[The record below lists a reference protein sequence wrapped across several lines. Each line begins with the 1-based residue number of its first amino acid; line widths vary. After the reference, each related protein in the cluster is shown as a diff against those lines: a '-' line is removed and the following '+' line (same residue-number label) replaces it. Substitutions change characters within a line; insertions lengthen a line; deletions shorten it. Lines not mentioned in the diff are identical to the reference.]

1 MATLNDNLKAFAIQV
16 GKDIKAIKLSVK
28 ANLDKIGDTTLL
40 TTTNKNNIVAAV
52 NEVKASIITSQ
63 RGAITEEAV
72 NQKLATKQDKLT
84 AGTGITISPTNT
96 ISATVDLTNYST
108 KQNVKDEI
116 ATAVNK
122 LVDGAEATM
131 DTFKEVQEAIK
142 ADKTVTAGLT
152 ASVGNKVD
160 YSKPQTLT
168 TAQQKQACDNIGIGD
183 PSVNLVNEY
192 TTVRDAT

>member
-16 GKDIKAIKLSVK
+16 GKDVKAIKLSVK
-28 ANLDKIGDTTLL
+28 ANLDKIGDTALL
-40 TTTNKNNIVAAV
+40 TTTNKDNIVAAV
-52 NEVKASIITSQ
+52 NEVKASIINTQ
-63 RGAITEEAV
+63 HGAITEEAV
-72 NQKLATKQDKLT
+72 NKKLETKQDKLT
-84 AGTGITISPTNT
+84 AGTGITISPTNE
-96 ISATVDLTNYST
+96 ISASVDLTNYST

-131 DTFKEVQEAIK
+131 DTFKEVQEALK

-183 PSVNLVNEY
+183 PSVNFVTEY

>member
-1 MATLNDNLKAFAIQV
+1 MINELIISKDTQETIHRVCINSDYLTEKEKKCLIESDNKKITKKELLDILK
-16 GKDIKAIKLSVK
+16 
-28 ANLDKIGDTTLL
+28 
-40 TTTNKNNIVAAV
+40 
-52 NEVKASIITSQ
+52 E
-63 RGAITEEAV
+63 
-72 NQKLATKQDKLT
+72 KQDKLT
-84 AGTGITISPTNT
+84 AGTGITISPTNE
-96 ISATVDLTNYST
+96 ISASVDLTNYST

-183 PSVNLVNEY
+183 PSVNLVTVY
-192 TTVRDAT
+192 TTARDAT